1 MIYGGHQESG
11 TLITPIFK
19 IEDRIPKSVMD
30 VLRTKGYSV
39 ESISDDEGRVSGIVI
54 DPRTGFY
61 LGGADPR
68 EDVYAIG
75 W

>member
-1 MIYGGHQESG
+1 
-11 TLITPIFK
+11 
-19 IEDRIPKSVMD
+19 MD
-30 VLRTKGYSV
+30 GLRAKGYKV
-39 ESISDDEGRVSGIVI
+39 EAIPDDEGRVSGIII
-54 DPRTGFY
+54 DPRTGFF